1 MIKFTESFEKQEK
14 YYRRLFLAGV
24 VNGIGDRFS
33 SVAVLALIL
42 ELTGSGLAVG
52 MTLAIRLLPYLIFA
66 PIGGRL
72 ADRFSR
78 KNILVTTD
86 LVRIVFALSFL
97 MVHGKEDLWIVYV
110 STFML
115 AAGEAIYSPTRKSTI
130 PQLVNKENL
139 IKVNSLEQVLVGIV
153 LIVGPFLAGLFP
165 FSLGK
170 N

>member
-1 MIKFTESFEKQEK
+1 M
-14 YYRRLFLAGV
+14 
-24 VNGIGDRFS
+24 
-33 SVAVLALIL
+33 
-42 ELTGSGLAVG
+42 
-52 MTLAIRLLPYLIFA
+52 PYLIFA

-115 AAGEAIYSPTRKSTI
+115 AAGEAIYSPTRKSAI
-130 PQLVNKENL
+130 PQLVYKENR
-139 IKVNSLEQVLVGIV
+139 IIEPNPFCRCCIYPVLRCRMYVGDWQY
-153 LIVGPFLAGLFP
+153 LF
-165 FSLGK
+165 
-170 N
+170 